1 MEELYREYSKIVYR
15 FLLSLCRDAQLAEEL
30 TQETFLQ
37 AFFSLDPFDGSC
49 KLSVWLCQIARH
61 LFYQHLRKTGREV
74 PTEQSRIPESVAADN
89 TERAAVTKL
98 ELMDVLK
105 EVQKLPP
112 QMREVIYLRVMGQL
126 SFREIGEIVGK
137 SENWARV
144 TFYRGKEQLLLKRR
158 EWERE

>member
-37 AFFSLDPFDGSC
+37 AFLSLERFDGSC

-105 EVQKLPP
+105 EVQKLPS

>member
-37 AFFSLDPFDGSC
+37 AFLSLERFDGSC

-74 PTEQSRIPESVAADN
+74 PTEQSGIRKSVAADN

>member
-37 AFFSLDPFDGSC
+37 AFLSLERFDGSC

-105 EVQKLPP
+105 EMQKLPP